1 MSSKFAVYKGLQKP
15 LVYRGFKG
23 KFIAWG
29 IGSLLTGLVSGGVL
43 GAMTNMFLGAFTT
56 IALIAGGLF
65 YTFSRQQHGLHAK
78 TRSRKIH
85 IQPTHLKKSYAS
97 PFKDRF

>member
-1 MSSKFAVYKGLQKP
+1 MTAQFAIYKGLQKP

-29 IGSLLTGLVSGGVL
+29 ISSLVIGLVSGGVL
-43 GAMTNMFLGAFTT
+43 GALTNMFLGAFTT
-56 IALIAGGLF
+56 IILIAGGLF
-65 YTFSRQQHGLHAK
+65 FTFSRQQYGLHAK

-85 IQPTHLKKSYAS
+85 IQASHLKKSYAN
-97 PFKDRF
+97 PFKDSL

>member
-1 MSSKFAVYKGLQKP
+1 MTAQFAIYKGLQRP

-29 IGSLLTGLVSGGVL
+29 ISSLVIGLVSGGVL
-43 GAMTNMFLGAFTT
+43 GALTNMFLGAFTT
-56 IALIAGGLF
+56 LVLIAGGLF

-78 TRSRKIH
+78 TRSRKVY
-85 IQPTHLKKSYAS
+85 IQPSHLKKSYAS
-97 PFKDRF
+97 PFKDSL